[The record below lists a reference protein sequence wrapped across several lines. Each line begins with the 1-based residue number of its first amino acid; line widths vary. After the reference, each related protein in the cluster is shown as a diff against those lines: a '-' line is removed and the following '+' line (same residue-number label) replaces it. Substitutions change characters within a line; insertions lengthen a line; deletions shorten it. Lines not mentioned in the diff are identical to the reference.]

1 MIRKIMQAAAVF
13 LLTGVLGVT
22 AVLTYV
28 MVPEEQQAEVEDTAE
43 EAGSI
48 ESVKASGLA
57 GKQEVYATALGDS
70 IARGYSGDKS
80 VVIEPYSSIAM
91 KQMASEE
98 GFRYELVNYAKN
110 GLDSEGMNTKILT
123 DEQVCDSVACSDVI
137 FITIGS
143 NDLLNECKRA
153 VQEILDTDTKFK
165 SAEEALKVL
174 REAAAD
180 NPLLVL
186 KIIEALEQW
195 DYQLFEE
202 NWVEMMETI
211 QSLKKDDAWIVV
223 TNIYNPVVNMNI
235 PSTMARGVENVIR
248 NMNRVIEDHA
258 DEYGYEV
265 ADIFDSEVCSH
276 VQTDGLHPDQTGQQ
290 LIADRICGE

>member
-1 MIRKIMQAAAVF
+1 MTRKIMQAAVAF
-13 LLTGVLGVT
+13 LLTGILSVT

-28 MVPEEQQAEVEDTAE
+28 MVPEEQPAEAEDVAE

-48 ESVKASGLA
+48 ESVKAAGLA

-70 IARGYSGDKS
+70 IAKGYSEDEG
-80 VVIEPYSSIAM
+80 VVIEPYSSLALE
-91 KQMASEE
+91 QMASEE

-123 DEQVCDSVACSDVI
+123 NEQVRGSVTGSDVI
-137 FITIGS
+137 FITVGS
-143 NDLLNECKRA
+143 NDLLNECKRV

-174 REAAAD
+174 REATSD

-195 DYQLFEE
+195 DYQSFEE
-202 NWVEMMETI
+202 NWVEMLETI
-211 QSLKKDDAWIVV
+211 RSLKKDDAWIVV
-223 TNIYNPVVNMNI
+223 TNIYNPVVNLNI
-235 PSTMARGVENVIR
+235 PSIMARGVENVIR
-248 NMNRVIEDHA
+248 NMNQVIEDHA
-258 DEYGYEV
+258 EEYGYEV
-265 ADIFDSEVCSH
+265 ADIFDSEVCNH
-276 VQTDGLHPDQTGQQ
+276 VQMDGLHPDQAGQQ